1 METVYFLG
9 IDVAKK
15 TFEGALTAEGKAF
28 HRLASGNTGT
38 EIKAFFETLI
48 KKIGI
53 SSDQLIVCM
62 EHTGIY
68 CRPLLEFLIEH
79 KIKVCLES
87 AVQIKK
93 SQGMV
98 RGKNDKIDAQRIALY
113 AYKNR
118 EHLTFWVPQRLVI
131 QKLKALLVTRDRLV
145 RCKTELQVPM
155 DECEEFIE
163 GSIHKMIV
171 KGCQSS
177 IKVLER
183 DIKKTEKLMD
193 DLIKEDTQVHKQ
205 YRIATS
211 VTGIG
216 KITALNMIVSTAEFS
231 RIRESK
237 KFACYSG
244 IAPFQYRSGTSIRGK
259 TRVSKM
265 ANMGIKKLLH
275 LAAMTAIQYDD
286 QIKLY
291 YQRKVD
297 AGKNKMSV
305 INAVRNKL
313 ISRVF
318 ACINNDRQYQKNY
331 KYVLV

>member
-1 METVYFLG
+1 METLYFLG
-9 IDVAKK
+9 VDIAKK
-15 TFEGALTAEGKAF
+15 KFDGALTIDGKVF
-28 HRLASGNTGT
+28 HQMESGNTST
-38 EIKAFFETLI
+38 EIKDFFAWL
-48 KKIGI
+48 KKKFAL
-53 SSDQLIVCM
+53 SYTQLIVCM

-68 CRPLLEFLIEH
+68 CRPLLEFLIENQ
-79 KIKVCLES
+79 IKVCLES
-87 AVQIKK
+87 SIQIKK

-118 EHLTFWVPQRLVI
+118 EHLVFWVPQRLAI

-145 RCKTELQVPM
+145 RCKTELQVPVE
-155 DECEEFIE
+155 ECEEFVE
-163 GSIHKMIV
+163 KSIHNMIV

-183 DIKKTEKLMD
+183 DIKKTETLIE
-193 DLIKEDTQVHKQ
+193 DLIKEDAQLHKQ
-205 YRIATS
+205 YHLATS

-216 KITALNMIVSTAEFS
+216 KITALNMIVSTGEFS

-244 IAPFQYRSGTSIRGK
+244 VAPFEYRSGTSIRGK
-259 TRVSKM
+259 SRVSKM
-265 ANMGIKKLLH
+265 ANVNIKKLLH
-275 LAAMTAIQYDD
+275 LAAMAAIQYDEE
-286 QIKLY
+286 IKLY
-291 YQRKVD
+291 YHRKVE

-318 ACINNDRQYQKNY
+318 ACINKNRPYQKNY
-331 KYVLV
+331 KYVLA

>member
-1 METVYFLG
+1 METIYFLG

-15 TFEGALTAEGKAF
+15 TFEGALTADGKAF
-28 HRLASGNTGT
+28 HQLDSSNTST
-38 EIKAFFETLI
+38 EIKAFFEILI
-48 KKIGI
+48 KKFAI
-53 SSDQLIVCM
+53 SCDQLIVCM

-68 CRPLLEFLIEH
+68 CRPLLEFLIEN
-79 KIKVCLES
+79 KVKVCLES
-87 AVQIKK
+87 AVQIKQ

-145 RCKTELQVPM
+145 RCKTELQVPV
-155 DECEEFIE
+155 DECEEFVE

-205 YRIATS
+205 YRLATS

-216 KITALNMIVSTAEFS
+216 KITALNMIVSTGEFS

-265 ANMGIKKLLH
+265 ANMAIKKLLH

-318 ACINNDRQYQKNY
+318 ACINNDRLYQKNY
-331 KYVLV
+331 KYVLA

>member
-1 METVYFLG
+1 METLYFLG
-9 IDVAKK
+9 VDIAKK
-15 TFEGALTAEGKAF
+15 KFDGALTIDGKVF
-28 HRLASGNTGT
+28 HQMESGNTST
-38 EIKAFFETLI
+38 EIKGFFTGLKKKFTL
-48 KKIGI
+48 
-53 SSDQLIVCM
+53 SYTQLIVCM

-68 CRPLLEFLIEH
+68 CRPLLEFLIENQV
-79 KIKVCLES
+79 KVCLES
-87 AVQIKK
+87 SIQIKK

-118 EHLTFWVPQRLVI
+118 EQLAFWAPQRLAV

-145 RCKTELQVPM
+145 RCKTELQVPV
-155 DECEEFIE
+155 DECEEFVE
-163 GSIHKMIV
+163 ESIHNMII

-177 IKVLER
+177 IKVMER
-183 DIKKTEKLMD
+183 DIKKTEKMIE
-193 DLIKEDTQVHKQ
+193 DLIKEDVQLHKQ
-205 YRIATS
+205 YQLATS

-216 KITALNMIVSTAEFS
+216 KITALNMIVLTGEFA

-244 IAPFQYRSGTSIRGK
+244 VAPFEYRSGTSIRGK
-259 TRVSKM
+259 SRVSKM
-265 ANMGIKKLLH
+265 ANMNIKKLLH
-275 LAAMTAIQYDD
+275 LAAMAAIQYDD
-286 QIKLY
+286 EIKLY
-291 YQRKVD
+291 YHRKVE

-318 ACINNDRQYQKNY
+318 ACINNNRPYQKIY
-331 KYVLV
+331 KYALA

>member
-1 METVYFLG
+1 METLYFLG

-28 HRLASGNTGT
+28 HQLDSSNTST
-38 EIKAFFETLI
+38 EIKAFFERLI
-48 KKIGI
+48 RKFGI
-53 SSDQLIVCM
+53 SCDQLIVCM

-68 CRPLLEFLIEH
+68 CRPLLEFLIEN

-155 DECEEFIE
+155 DECEEFVE

-183 DIKKTEKLMD
+183 DIQKTEKLMD

-205 YRIATS
+205 YRLATS

-275 LAAMTAIQYDD
+275 LAAMTAIQYDH

-291 YQRKVD
+291 YQRKVE

-318 ACINNDRQYQKNY
+318 ACINNDRPYQKNY
-331 KYVLV
+331 KYVLA